1 MNLPKEPVFTSDPS
15 GILLKHLTVRA
26 IAPHERERAQRC
38 FEQEHY
44 LGAIPPVGKTLIEAI
59 EYEGQW
65 VALLEWGPGVL
76 KLADRDEWIGWTDQQ
91 RAQRL
96 GGLVVQTRRFLVLSK
111 TRMPN
116 LASRS
121 LALSVRALSEHWQE
135 AHGYR
140 PVLAESFTDIEQYA
154 GTCYKAAGWE
164 ACGLTRGFGR
174 HRADYYQ
181 YHGRPKKL
189 WLKPLN
195 RNCRRILQAIDLPA
209 VYRKGANE
217 QSPERAL
224 PLKKPQIDSL
234 RQWLRENV
242 EDPRALNRKFT
253 CSSLLTLVAMALLAG
268 RKHLAEIQRFG
279 QFLTHTQRVWLE
291 WPTKKNS
298 RLRCAPSYSAL
309 YNLLGQ
315 IDPHA
320 FAATL
325 SQWLQMHHGT
335 LPRALALDGKYVRDQ
350 VLTVCLSE
358 HESGAPVAIGIAEQ
372 KPRTQDN
379 KKEGELTVAK
389 RVYQSTNLQNALVTA
404 DALHC
409 NQHVARTIVEKGGD
423 YLLQLK
429 NENRKALK
437 HARKLAAGSPLLP
450 TPK

>member
-1 MNLPKEPVFTSDPS
+1 MNLPKEAVFTSDPS
-15 GILLKHLTVRA
+15 GILLKKLTVRA
-26 IAPHERERAQRC
+26 ITPLEREKAQSC

-44 LGAIPPVGKTLIEAI
+44 LGGIAAMGKTLVQAI
-59 EYEGQW
+59 EYEGRW
-65 VALLEWGPGVL
+65 VALLDWGPAVL
-76 KLADRDEWIGWTDQQ
+76 KLSDRDEWVGWTDQQ
-91 RAQRL
+91 RAHRL
-96 GGLVVQTRRFLVLSK
+96 GLVVQNRRFLVLSK
-111 TRMPN
+111 RRMAN

-121 LALSVRALSEHWQE
+121 LALAVKALPEHWQG
-135 AHGYR
+135 AYGYR
-140 PVLAESFTDIEQYA
+140 PVLAESFTDLEQYA

-164 ACGLTRGFGR
+164 PCGLTKGFRR

-181 YHGRPKKL
+181 HHGRPKKL

-195 RNCRRILQAIDLPA
+195 RNCRRILQAIDLPGA
-209 VYRKGANE
+209 YRKGANE

-242 EDPRALNRKFT
+242 EDPRAANRKFA

-268 RKHLAEIQRFG
+268 RKHLTEIQRFG

-291 WPTKKNS
+291 WPRKKNS

-309 YNLLGQ
+309 YNLLRQ
-315 IDPHA
+315 IDPHG
-320 FAATL
+320 FAAAL
-325 SQWLQMHHGT
+325 SQWLQQHYGT

-358 HESGAPVAIGIAEQ
+358 HESGAPVAIGIGEQ
-372 KPRTQDN
+372 KPRTEDN
-379 KKEGELTVAK
+379 KKEGELTVSK
-389 RVYQSTNLQNALVTA
+389 RLYQSTNLQNALVTA

-409 NQHVARTIVEKGGD
+409 NRHVARTIVEKGGD

-429 NENRKALK
+429 DENRKALK
-437 HARKLAAGSPLLP
+437 HARKVAAGSPLLP

>member
-96 GGLVVQTRRFLVLSK
+96 GLVVQTRRFLVLSK

-335 LPRALALDGKYVRDQ
+335 PSARAGPRRQ
-350 VLTVCLSE
+350 VCARPGAHGLSE
-358 HESGAPVAIGIAEQ
+358 
-372 KPRTQDN
+372 RT
-379 KKEGELTVAK
+379 
-389 RVYQSTNLQNALVTA
+389 
-404 DALHC
+404 
-409 NQHVARTIVEKGGD
+409 
-423 YLLQLK
+423 
-429 NENRKALK
+429 
-437 HARKLAAGSPLLP
+437 
-450 TPK
+450 

>member
-1 MNLPKEPVFTSDPS
+1 MNLSKEAVFTSDPP
-15 GILLKHLTVRA
+15 GILLKHLTVRP
-26 IAPHERERAQRC
+26 IAAPERERAQRC
-38 FEQEHY
+38 FDQEHY
-44 LGAIPPVGKTLIEAI
+44 LGAIAPVGKTLIQAI

-65 VALLEWGPGVL
+65 VALLEWGPAVL
-76 KLADRDEWIGWTDQQ
+76 KLADRDGWIGWTDQQ

-96 GGLVVQTRRFLVLSK
+96 GLVVQNRRFLVLSK
-111 TRMPN
+111 TRMAN

-121 LALSVRALSEHWQE
+121 LALAVKALPGHWQG

-164 ACGLTRGFGR
+164 PCGLTKGFGR

-195 RNCRRILQAIDLPA
+195 RNCRRILQCMDLPA
-209 VYRKGANE
+209 CYRKGANE

-242 EDPRALNRKFT
+242 EDPRAANRKFP
-253 CSSLLTLVAMALLAG
+253 CSSLLTLVAMGLLAG

-279 QFLTHTQRVWLE
+279 QFLTHTQRVWLD
-291 WPTKKNS
+291 WPAKKNS

-309 YNLLGQ
+309 YNLLRQ
-315 IDPHA
+315 IDPHGLS
-320 FAATL
+320 AAL

-389 RVYQSTNLQNALVTA
+389 RLYQSTNLQNALVTA